1 MAHVFV
7 AMSGGVDSS
16 TAALLLQEEGYQ
28 LTGVYLRMF
37 REEELGKAAGESCG
51 AQTARRDAEAVAQRL
66 GFPFHTFDVSPVFRE
81 TVLQN
86 FVREYQAGRTPNPC
100 AVCNRAVKFGA
111 LLDQVR
117 SMGAD
122 YLATGHYARVQRD
135 QASGRYLLLRGL
147 DRGKDQSYF
156 LYMLTQEQLSHVL
169 FPLGGLD
176 KARVRQL
183 AEEHGLVNAQKRDSQ
198 DICFIPDG
206 DYAAFI
212 RRHTGRDY
220 PPGPFLDESGRVLG
234 EHTGIIGYTLGQ
246 RRGLGVSSSRGR
258 LYVKEVRPADNAV
271 VLSGNESLF
280 SRSLTA
286 GGLNLIACARL
297 DAPVRLR
304 AKVRYRMAEQPCT
317 AEQTGPDTLR
327 VDFDQPQRAVTP
339 GQTVVL
345 YDGDTVV
352 GGAVILKGEP

>member
-16 TAALLLQEEGYQ
+16 TATLLLQEEGYQ

-51 AQTARRDAEAVAQRL
+51 AQTARRDAEAVARRL

-147 DRGKDQSYF
+147 DRSKDQSYF

-198 DICFIPDG
+198 DICFVPDG
-206 DYAAFI
+206 KYADFI
-212 RRHTGRDY
+212 ERFTGTPAPAGD
-220 PPGPFLDESGRVLG
+220 FLDQEGHVLG
-234 EHTGIIGYTLGQ
+234 RH
-246 RRGLGVSSSRGR
+246 RGLIRYTHGQHKGLGLSTEES
-258 LYVKEVRPADNAV
+258 LYVLDKDAAANTIRLAPDSALWSTVLTAERVNWIAIPELTGPLPVTAKTRHSQREAEAV
-271 VLSGNESLF
+271 VEPLPGGNCRVTF
-280 SRSLTA
+280 S
-286 GGLNLIACARL
+286 
-297 DAPVRLR
+297 
-304 AKVRYRMAEQPCT
+304 E
-317 AEQTGPDTLR
+317 
-327 VDFDQPQRAVTP
+327 PQRAITP
-339 GQTVVL
+339 GQSVVF
-345 YDGDTVV
+345 YNGEVVV
-352 GGAVILKGEP
+352 GGGTICG

>member
-51 AQTARRDAEAVAQRL
+51 AQTARRDAEAVARRL

-198 DICFIPDG
+198 DICFVPEGKYADFIERFTGTPAPAG
-206 DYAAFI
+206 D
-212 RRHTGRDY
+212 
-220 PPGPFLDESGRVLG
+220 FLDQEGRVLG
-234 EHTGIIGYTLGQ
+234 RH
-246 RRGLGVSSSRGR
+246 RGLIRYTHGQHKGLGLSTEES
-258 LYVKEVRPADNAV
+258 LYVLDKDAAANTIRLAPDSALWSTVLTAERVNWIAIPELTGPLPVTAKTRHSQREAEAV
-271 VLSGNESLF
+271 VEPLPGGNCRVTF
-280 SRSLTA
+280 S
-286 GGLNLIACARL
+286 
-297 DAPVRLR
+297 
-304 AKVRYRMAEQPCT
+304 E
-317 AEQTGPDTLR
+317 
-327 VDFDQPQRAVTP
+327 PQRAITP
-339 GQTVVL
+339 GQSVVF
-345 YDGDTVV
+345 YNGEVVV
-352 GGAVILKGEP
+352 GGGTICG